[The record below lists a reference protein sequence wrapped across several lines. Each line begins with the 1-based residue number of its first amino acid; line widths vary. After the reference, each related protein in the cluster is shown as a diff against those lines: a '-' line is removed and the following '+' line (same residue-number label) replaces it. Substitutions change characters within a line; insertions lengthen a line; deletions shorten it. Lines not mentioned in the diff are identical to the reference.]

1 MKNNNISRKKRHTKK
16 YRLGSSKEWI
26 RNYDGKNIVKGY
38 AKWYGVNLL
47 CAIKELR
54 MNGVIVNKEHEKK
67 VRQSIEAK
75 KLARQ
80 INEENRTKR
89 IIDSEDGFSDDRFA
103 FIAGYTSGGG
113 AYGITHE
120 EMGDYKEEN
129 DEIDFN
135 EIFKD

>member
-1 MKNNNISRKKRHTKK
+1 MKNNNAPRRKRRTRE

-26 RNYDGKNIVKGY
+26 KNYEGKNIVKGY
-38 AKWYGVNLL
+38 AKWYGVDLF

-54 MNGVIVNKEHEKK
+54 MNGVIVGEEYEDK

-75 KLARQ
+75 QLAKQ
-80 INEENRTKR
+80 MNEENRKER
-89 IIDSEDGFSDDRFA
+89 IIDSEDEFSDDRFA
-103 FIAGYTSGGG
+103 FITGYTSGSA
-113 AYGITHE
+113 AYGINHE
-120 EMGDYKEEN
+120 EMRDYQEEK

>member
-1 MKNNNISRKKRHTKK
+1 MKNNNTSRKKRRTKK

-26 RNYDGKNIVKGY
+26 RNYAEKNIVKGY
-38 AKWYGVNLL
+38 AKWYGVDLR

-54 MNGVIVNKEHEKK
+54 MNGVIVDEEYEEK

-80 INEENRTKR
+80 INEENRRKR

-103 FIAGYTSGGG
+103 FIAGYTSGGA
-113 AYGITHE
+113 AYGINHE
-120 EMGDYKEEN
+120 EMGDYEEEN

>member
-1 MKNNNISRKKRHTKK
+1 MKNTSRKKRYTKE

-26 RNYDGKNIVKGY
+26 KTYDGKNIVRGY
-38 AKWYGVNLL
+38 SKWYGVDLL

-54 MNGVIVNKEHEKK
+54 VNGVTVDEEYEEK
-67 VRQSIEAK
+67 VRLSIEAK

-80 INEENRTKR
+80 INEENRKKKMVEV
-89 IIDSEDGFSDDRFA
+89 EDEFSDDRFA
-103 FIAGYTSGGG
+103 FIAGYTSGGA

-120 EMGDYKEEN
+120 EMGDYEEEN
-129 DEIDFN
+129 SEIDFN